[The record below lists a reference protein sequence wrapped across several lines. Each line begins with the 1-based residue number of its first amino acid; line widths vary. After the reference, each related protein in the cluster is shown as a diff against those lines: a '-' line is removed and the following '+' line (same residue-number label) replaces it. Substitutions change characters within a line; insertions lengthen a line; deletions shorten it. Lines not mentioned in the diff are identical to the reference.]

1 LISATAVIRCNALN
15 NSAVNF
21 NKQCMFNEAAECCTE
36 IELHGDADNG
46 NTTVMGRKV
55 TVIPLS
61 ECVEFYVPLDT

>member
-1 LISATAVIRCNALN
+1 
-15 NSAVNF
+15 
-21 NKQCMFNEAAECCTE
+21 MFNEAAECCTE